1 MEVRSGRRFKCDR
14 YRKNLDQQEGTREA
28 LPFPHRGQRELRYIG
43 AGRRQVPRGAK
54 GNEGIANN
62 VGQTKGL
69 IG

>member
-1 MEVRSGRRFKCDR
+1 VPRRDKRGVVTAEVRAARDGGERFSHRGRRDGCG
-14 YRKNLDQQEGTREA
+14 N
-28 LPFPHRGQRELRYIG
+28 IG